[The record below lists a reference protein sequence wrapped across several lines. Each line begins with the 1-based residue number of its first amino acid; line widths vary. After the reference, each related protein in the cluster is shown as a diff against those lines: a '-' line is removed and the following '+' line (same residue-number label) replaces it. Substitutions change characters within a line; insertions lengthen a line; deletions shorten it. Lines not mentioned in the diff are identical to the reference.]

1 MKELG
6 FTLRVTQGVLVE
18 KLVRASMK
26 QEVFLGT
33 CDSWKHREVDMKIV
47 NNDEEF
53 KENAVVLF
61 GSISCAPCKAVTNI
75 FDSIASQ
82 YPNVKF
88 LKVIVDENKEL
99 AMQFEVE
106 TLPTVYFYKNGM
118 PITKF
123 CGMKGKSYIIDI
135 MRNYYDN

>member
-1 MKELG
+1 
-6 FTLRVTQGVLVE
+6 
-18 KLVRASMK
+18 
-26 QEVFLGT
+26 
-33 CDSWKHREVDMKIV
+33 MKIV

-88 LKVIVDENKEL
+88 LKVLVDENKEL
-99 AMQFEVE
+99 AKQFEVE
-106 TLPTVYFYKNGM
+106 TLPTVFFYKNGA
-118 PITKF
+118 PTAKF
-123 CGMKGKSYIIDI
+123 YGMKGKSYIIDI
-135 MRNYYDN
+135 MRKQYDN

>member
-1 MKELG
+1 
-6 FTLRVTQGVLVE
+6 
-18 KLVRASMK
+18 
-26 QEVFLGT
+26 
-33 CDSWKHREVDMKIV
+33 MKIV
-47 NNDEEF
+47 SNDEEF
-53 KENAVVLF
+53 KGNAVVLF

-99 AMQFEVE
+99 ARQFEVE
-106 TLPTVYFYKNGM
+106 TLPTVYFYKDNM

-123 CGMKGKSYIIDI
+123 YGMKGKSYIINI

>member
-1 MKELG
+1 
-6 FTLRVTQGVLVE
+6 
-18 KLVRASMK
+18 
-26 QEVFLGT
+26 
-33 CDSWKHREVDMKIV
+33 MKIV

-106 TLPTVYFYKNGM
+106 TLPTVFFYKNGAQ
-118 PITKF
+118 TAKF
-123 CGMKGKSYIIDI
+123 YGMKGKSYIIDI
-135 MRNYYDN
+135 MRKYYDN

>member
-1 MKELG
+1 
-6 FTLRVTQGVLVE
+6 
-18 KLVRASMK
+18 
-26 QEVFLGT
+26 
-33 CDSWKHREVDMKIV
+33 MKIV

-75 FDSIASQ
+75 FDSIANQ

-99 AMQFEVE
+99 ARQFKVE
-106 TLPTVYFYKNGM
+106 TLPTVFFYKNGA
-118 PITKF
+118 PTAKF
-123 CGMKGKSYIIDI
+123 YGMKGKSYIINI
-135 MRNYYDN
+135 MMNYYDN

>member
-1 MKELG
+1 
-6 FTLRVTQGVLVE
+6 
-18 KLVRASMK
+18 
-26 QEVFLGT
+26 
-33 CDSWKHREVDMKIV
+33 MKIV
-47 NNDEEF
+47 NTDKEF

-88 LKVIVDENKEL
+88 LKVLVDENKEL
-99 AMQFEVE
+99 AKQFEVE
-106 TLPTVYFYKNGM
+106 TLPTVFFYKNGA
-118 PITKF
+118 PTAKF
-123 CGMKGKSYIIDI
+123 YGMKGKSYIIDI

>member
-1 MKELG
+1 
-6 FTLRVTQGVLVE
+6 
-18 KLVRASMK
+18 
-26 QEVFLGT
+26 
-33 CDSWKHREVDMKIV
+33 MKIV

-99 AMQFEVE
+99 AKQFEVE
-106 TLPTVYFYKNGM
+106 TLPTVFFYKNGTSM
-118 PITKF
+118 TKF
-123 CGMKGKSYIIDI
+123 YGMKGKSYIINI